1 MPTGFFFTKKKYA
14 FYNKDMEKL
23 YTTGQFAKLAGVT
36 IRTIRYYDKIGLL
49 KPSKI
54 LDNGYRQ
61 YCNEDLINLQK
72 ILSLKELGFSLEE
85 IYPLLMEDNK
95 ESFQESLKLQSA
107 LIDQKIKHLINLK
120 SAIKSTEKLLNRNHI
135 SWEKIIEL
143 IRLTND
149 EEFIIKQYLNSQN
162 LNARIL
168 LHDRFSVNR
177 QGWFP
182 WLFEQI
188 DFSKVY
194 RLLEIGC
201 GNGKL
206 WENNHYNLRNREIF
220 LSDSSEGMIEEVK
233 NKLGNDYNYIVAD
246 GENIPFKNHYFDT
259 IVANHVL
266 FYFHDIN
273 DGLREI
279 CRVLKKH
286 GTLYC
291 STYSKQHLRQISQL
305 VQKFDSR
312 VSLSK
317 DSLPDKFGL
326 ENGYDLLKQYFEH
339 VELKKYD
346 DYLLITQAK
355 PLIDYI
361 MSCHG
366 NQKEYLSP
374 RLKEFQSFVEQAI
387 KNHGGIRIDKDC
399 GLFICSQPI
408 KK

>member
-1 MPTGFFFTKKKYA
+1 
-14 FYNKDMEKL
+14 MEKL

-61 YCNEDLINLQK
+61 YCKQDLITLQK

-85 IYPLLMEDNK
+85 IYPLIIDDNQ
-95 ESFQESLKLQSA
+95 ESFKESLKLQSS
-107 LIDQKIKHLINLK
+107 LIDQKIKHLTNLK
-120 SAIKSTEKLLNRNHI
+120 SAIKSTERLLNQDHI

-143 IRLTND
+143 INLTND
-149 EEFIIKQYLNSQN
+149 EDFLIKQYRNSKN
-162 LNARIL
+162 LSARIH
-168 LHDRFSVNR
+168 LHDKYSMNQ

-188 DFSKVY
+188 DFSTVY
-194 RLLEIGC
+194 CLLEIGC

-206 WENNHYNLRNREIF
+206 WENNHHNLRNREIF
-220 LSDSSEGMIEEVK
+220 LSDSSAGMIEEIK
-233 NKLGNDYNYIVAD
+233 IKLGNEYNYIVAS
-246 GENIPFKNHYFDT
+246 GENIPFRNNYFDT
-259 IVANHVL
+259 IVAHHVL
-266 FYFHDIN
+266 FYFHDI
-273 DGLREI
+273 DKGLNEI
-279 CRVLKKH
+279 CRVLKHH

-291 STYSKQHLRQISQL
+291 STYSKKHLHQITEI
-305 VQKFDSR
+305 VQNFDFHIQ
-312 VSLSK
+312 LSK

-326 ENGYDLLKQYFEH
+326 ENGKEILHHYFQD

-346 DYLLITQAK
+346 DYLLITKAK

-374 RLKEFQSFVEQAI
+374 RLKEFKLYIENLI
-387 KNHGGIRIDKDC
+387 KENNGLKIVKDC
-399 GLFICSQPI
+399 GLFICKHPI
-408 KK
+408 KP

>member
-1 MPTGFFFTKKKYA
+1 
-14 FYNKDMEKL
+14 MEKL

-61 YCNEDLINLQK
+61 YCNKDLITLQK

-85 IYPLLMEDNK
+85 IYPLIIDDNK
-95 ESFQESLKLQSA
+95 DSFQESLKLQAS
-107 LIDQKIKHLINLK
+107 LIDQKIKHLTNLK
-120 SAIKSTEKLLNRNHI
+120 AAIKSTEKLLNNDHI

-143 IRLTND
+143 INLTND
-149 EEFIIKQYLNSQN
+149 EDFLIKQYRNSKN
-162 LNARIL
+162 LSARIH
-168 LHDRFSVNR
+168 LHDQYSHNR

-188 DFSKVY
+188 DFSTVY

-233 NKLGNDYNYIVAD
+233 NKLGNDYNYITAS
-246 GENIPFKNHYFDT
+246 GENIPFRNQYFDT
-259 IVANHVL
+259 IIANHVL
-266 FYFHDIN
+266 FYFNDIHA
-273 DGLREI
+273 GLKEI
-279 CRVLKKH
+279 CRLLKNH
-286 GTLYC
+286 GTFYC
-291 STYSKQHLRQISQL
+291 STYSKIHLHQIVEI
-305 VQKFDSR
+305 VQNFDSR
-312 VSLSK
+312 IQLSK

-326 ENGYDLLKQYFEH
+326 ENGQALLEQYFKH

-346 DYLLITQAK
+346 DYLLVTKSK

-374 RLKEFQSFVEQAI
+374 HLKEFQIYIDDLIE
-387 KNHGGIRIDKDC
+387 KNHGIRIDKDC
-399 GLFICSQPI
+399 GLFICTNPI

>member
-1 MPTGFFFTKKKYA
+1 
-14 FYNKDMEKL
+14 MEKL

-61 YCNEDLINLQK
+61 YCNQDLITLQK

-85 IYPLLMEDNK
+85 IYPLIIDDNK
-95 ESFQESLKLQSA
+95 ESFRESLKLQSS
-107 LIDQKIKHLINLK
+107 LIDQKIKHLNNLK
-120 SAIKSTEKLLNRNHI
+120 AAIKSTERLLNRQNI

-143 IRLTND
+143 INLTND
-149 EEFIIKQYLNSQN
+149 EDFLIRQYRNSKN
-162 LNARIL
+162 LSARIH
-168 LHDRFSVNR
+168 LHDAFSSNQ

-188 DFSKVY
+188 DFSTVY

-206 WENNHYNLRNREIF
+206 WENNPYNLRNREIF

-233 NKLGNDYNYIVAD
+233 KKLGNDYNYIVAE
-246 GENIPFKNHYFDT
+246 GENIPFKNRYFDT
-259 IVANHVL
+259 IIANHVL
-266 FYFHDIN
+266 FYFQDIN
-273 DGLREI
+273 RGLKEI
-279 CRVLKKH
+279 CRVLKHH

-291 STYSKQHLRQISQL
+291 STYSKKHLHQIVDI
-305 VQKFDSR
+305 VQQFDKR
-312 VSLSK
+312 IQLSK

-326 ENGYDLLKQYFEH
+326 ENGAEILKQYFQY

-346 DYLLITQAK
+346 DHLLITEAK

-361 MSCHG
+361 LSCHG
-366 NQKEYLSP
+366 NQKEYLAP
-374 RLKEFQSFVEQAI
+374 RLKEFQIYIEKLI
-387 KNHGGIRIDKDC
+387 KDHNGIRIDKDC

>member
-1 MPTGFFFTKKKYA
+1 
-14 FYNKDMEKL
+14 MEKL

-61 YCNEDLINLQK
+61 YCNQDLITLQK

-85 IYPLLMEDNK
+85 IYPLLIEDNK
-95 ESFQESLKLQSA
+95 ESFQESLKLQSS
-107 LIDQKIKHLINLK
+107 LIDQKIKHLNNLK
-120 SAIKSTEKLLNRNHI
+120 TAIKNTEKILNRQNI

-143 IRLTND
+143 INLTND
-149 EEFIIKQYLNSQN
+149 EDFLIRQYLNSKN
-162 LNARIL
+162 LTVRIN
-168 LHDRFSVNR
+168 LHDQFSHNQ

-182 WLFEQI
+182 WLFAQI

-246 GENIPFKNHYFDT
+246 GENIPFKNQYFDT

-266 FYFHDIN
+266 FYFHDLD
-273 DGLREI
+273 DGLSEI

-291 STYSKQHLRQISQL
+291 SSYSKLHLHQINDL
-305 VQKFDSR
+305 VLEFDSR
-312 VSLSK
+312 IQLAK

-326 ENGYDLLKQYFEH
+326 ENGYQLLKQYFDH

-346 DYLLITQAK
+346 DYLVITKAK

-366 NQKEYLSP
+366 NQKEYLAP
-374 RLKEFQSFVEQAI
+374 RLKEFQLFIENKI
-387 KNHGGIRIDKDC
+387 NETGGIHIDKDC
-399 GLFICSQPI
+399 GLFICTQPI

>member
-1 MPTGFFFTKKKYA
+1 
-14 FYNKDMEKL
+14 MEKL

-61 YCNEDLINLQK
+61 YCNQDLMTLQK

-85 IYPLLMEDNK
+85 IYPLIIDDNR
-95 ESFQESLKLQSA
+95 ESFKESLKLQSS
-107 LIDQKIKHLINLK
+107 LIDQKIKHLTNLK
-120 SAIKSTEKLLNRNHI
+120 SAIKSTERLLNNDHI

-143 IRLTND
+143 INLTND
-149 EEFIIKQYLNSQN
+149 EDFLIKQYRNSKN
-162 LNARIL
+162 LSARIH
-168 LHDRFSVNR
+168 LHDKYSYNK
-177 QGWFP
+177 QGWFT

-188 DFSKVY
+188 DFSTVY

-220 LSDSSEGMIEEVK
+220 LSDNSEGMIEEIK
-233 NKLGNDYNYIVAD
+233 NKLGNEYNYIVAS
-246 GENIPFKNHYFDT
+246 GENIPFRNNYFDT
-259 IVANHVL
+259 IIANHVL
-266 FYFHDIN
+266 FYFNDIYT
-273 DGLREI
+273 GLNEI
-279 CRVLKKH
+279 CRVLKNH

-291 STYSKQHLRQISQL
+291 STYSKIHLHQIVEI
-305 VQKFDSR
+305 VQNFDLR
-312 VSLSK
+312 IQLSK

-326 ENGYDLLKQYFEH
+326 ENGKEILSQYFEY

-346 DYLLITQAK
+346 DYLLITEAK

-374 RLKEFQSFVEQAI
+374 RLKEFQLYIENLI
-387 KNHGGIRIDKDC
+387 KENNGLKIDKDC
-399 GLFICSQPI
+399 GLFICTHPL
-408 KK
+408 KN

>member
-1 MPTGFFFTKKKYA
+1 
-14 FYNKDMEKL
+14 MEKL
-23 YTTGQFAKLAGVT
+23 YSTGQFAKLAGVT

-61 YCNEDLINLQK
+61 YCNQDLITLQK

-85 IYPLLMEDNK
+85 IYPLLIEDNK
-95 ESFQESLKLQSA
+95 ASFQESLKLQST
-107 LIDQKIKHLINLK
+107 LIDQKIKHLNNLK
-120 SAIKSTEKLLNRNHI
+120 TAIRNTEKLLNRQNI

-143 IRLTND
+143 INLTND
-149 EEFIIKQYLNSQN
+149 EDFIIKQYLNSQN

-168 LHDRFSVNR
+168 LHDRFSHNQ
-177 QGWFP
+177 QGWFN
-182 WLFEQI
+182 WLFKQI
-188 DFSKVY
+188 DFSQVY

-266 FYFHDIN
+266 FYFHDIKA
-273 DGLREI
+273 GLNEI

-286 GTLYC
+286 GKLYC
-291 STYSKQHLRQISQL
+291 SSYSKHHLHQINDLVSQ
-305 VQKFDSR
+305 FDSR
-312 VSLSK
+312 IQLSK
-317 DSLPDKFGL
+317 DCLPDKFGL
-326 ENGYDLLKQYFEH
+326 ENGYQLLKQYFED
-339 VELKKYD
+339 VEVKKYD
-346 DYLLITQAK
+346 DYLYITEAK

-366 NQKEYLSP
+366 NQKEYLAP
-374 RLKEFQSFVEQAI
+374 RLKEFQQFIENKIAES
-387 KNHGGIRIDKDC
+387 NGIHIDKDC
-399 GLFICSQPI
+399 GLFICARPI